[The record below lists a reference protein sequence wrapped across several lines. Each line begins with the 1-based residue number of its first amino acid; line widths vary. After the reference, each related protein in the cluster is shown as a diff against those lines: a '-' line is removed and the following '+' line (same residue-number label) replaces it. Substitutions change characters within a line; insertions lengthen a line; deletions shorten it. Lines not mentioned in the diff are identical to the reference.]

1 MAESLRQIQTLRE
14 RLPADDDIEF
24 RKYRIGEEDFE
35 VAKEVHAD
43 ETAEFLE
50 FVERMNIKPTER
62 QKDILASID
71 VGLDNIYRKYN
82 INKTRLS
89 RPAMFFV
96 KREDFKDLSAE
107 SGNPMVGSFYMPELD
122 TILMW
127 YRTTVWGSDKRN
139 EEFLHAIV
147 HERWHAESR
156 RVLAARKGED
166 NKPEIVHHQSGLH
179 IERLRKPNK
188 SLFLDINEAI
198 TESLALEL
206 AADVINNQERGQ
218 FKDLIREQLEGHQ
231 FNLDTG
237 IYKKQ
242 REMFERLLLALA
254 AKNPEF
260 EYDTENVQRRFYQA
274 YIEGEF
280 WKLGRIIEK
289 PLGRGSFRLLAENFL
304 GSEFSQRLRLPRG
317 SKSMLKPAA

>member
-166 NKPEIVHHQSGLH
+166 NKPD
-179 IERLRKPNK
+179 K

-231 FNLDTG
+231 FNPDTG

-289 PLGRGSFRLLAENFL
+289 TLGRGSFRLLAENFL
-304 GSEFSQRLRLPRG
+304 SSEFSRRLRLPRG